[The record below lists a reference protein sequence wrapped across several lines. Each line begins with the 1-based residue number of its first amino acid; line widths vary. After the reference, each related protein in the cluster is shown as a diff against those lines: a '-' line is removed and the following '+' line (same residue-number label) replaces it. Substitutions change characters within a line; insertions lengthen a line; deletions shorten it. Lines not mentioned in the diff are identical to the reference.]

1 MHVCAWKICYS
12 DALLACLGEKMKKIC
27 CFIDIL
33 GFKEAVN
40 NNSAFDLLENYQG
53 TFEIAEIVNS
63 IFNGNKYTS
72 FCDFIPM
79 SDSLFITGKDT
90 NLFLKDLST
99 FLAETF
105 LYNSGTSKKIT
116 LFKGAIAYDELETI
130 AQNCKLNFKMN
141 KQNNIVGKA
150 VDNAVL
156 LDSSNRSNKGPR
168 IFIDDAFYDQL
179 KKDSIEKYIL
189 VENNTKELLWP
200 YYAFDSNNDFE
211 MELKKYEI
219 DWLEKSLEL
228 YKCYKKEIFS
238 EHYEEFV
245 KLVIKTAVQ
254 TAKRRNY
261 YDALK
266 KEFESLISMYP
277 NFNNLL

>member
-1 MHVCAWKICYS
+1 M
-12 DALLACLGEKMKKIC
+12 GEKIC

-53 TFEIAEIVNS
+53 TFEIAEIINS

-79 SDSLFITGKDT
+79 SDSLFITGEDT

-116 LFKGAIAYDELETI
+116 LFKGAIAYTELETV
-130 AQNCKLNFKMN
+130 QQKCKVNFKMN

-150 VDNAVL
+150 LNNAVL
-156 LDSSNRSNKGPR
+156 LDAINKNNKGPR
-168 IFIDDAFYDQL
+168 IFINDTFYAQL

-189 VENNTKELLWP
+189 VENNPKELLWP
-200 YYAFDSNNDFE
+200 YYAFDSNNDFVN
-211 MELKKYEI
+211 ELIKYKIE
-219 DWLEKSLEL
+219 WLKKSLEL
-228 YKCYKKEIFS
+228 YNCYKNEIFS

-254 TAKRRNY
+254 TAKRRRNY
-261 YDALK
+261 DELK
-266 KEFESLISMYP
+266 KEFESIIPVSS

>member
-1 MHVCAWKICYS
+1 
-12 DALLACLGEKMKKIC
+12 MKKIC

-53 TFEIAEIVNS
+53 TFEIAEIINS

-116 LFKGAIAYDELETI
+116 LFKGAIAYDELETV
-130 AQNCKLNFKMN
+130 QQKCKVNFQMN

-150 VDNAVL
+150 LNNAVL
-156 LDSSNRSNKGPR
+156 LDAINKNNKGPR
-168 IFIDDAFYDQL
+168 IFIDDTFYDQL
-179 KKDSIEKYIL
+179 KKDTIEKYIL

-219 DWLEKSLEL
+219 DWLVKSLEL
-228 YKCYKKEIFS
+228 YNCYKNKTFS
-238 EHYEEFV
+238 KCYEEFV
-245 KLVIKTAVQ
+245 NLVIKTAVQ
-254 TAKRRNY
+254 TAKRIDF
-261 YDALK
+261 YDK
-266 KEFESLISMYP
+266 IREEFISIITKSY
-277 NFNNLL
+277 NTLFNNLL

>member
-1 MHVCAWKICYS
+1 M
-12 DALLACLGEKMKKIC
+12 GEKMKKIC

-53 TFEIAEIVNS
+53 TFEIAEIINS

-79 SDSLFITGKDT
+79 SDSLFITGEDT

-105 LYNSGTSKKIT
+105 LYTSGTSKKIT
-116 LFKGAIAYDELETI
+116 LFKGAIAYTELETV
-130 AQNCKLNFKMN
+130 QQKCKVNFKMN

-150 VDNAVL
+150 LNNAVL
-156 LDSSNRSNKGPR
+156 LDAINKNNKGPR
-168 IFIDDAFYDQL
+168 IFINDTFYAQL

-200 YYAFDSNNDFE
+200 YYAFDSNNDFVN
-211 MELKKYEI
+211 ELIKYKIE
-219 DWLEKSLEL
+219 WLKKSLEL
-228 YKCYKKEIFS
+228 YNCYKNEIFS

-254 TAKRRNY
+254 TAKRRRNY
-261 YDALK
+261 DELK
-266 KEFESLISMYP
+266 KEFESIIPVSS

>member
-1 MHVCAWKICYS
+1 
-12 DALLACLGEKMKKIC
+12 MKKIC

-79 SDSLFITGKDT
+79 SDSLFITGVVEAA

-99 FLAETF
+99 FLAEVF
-105 LYNSGTSKKIT
+105 LYNSGISKKIT
-116 LFKGAIAYDELETI
+116 LFKGAISYDELETI
-130 AQNCKLNFKMN
+130 EQNCKLNFKMN

-150 VDNAVL
+150 VNNAVL
-156 LDSSNRSNKGPR
+156 VDFSNRSNKGPR
-168 IFIDDAFYDQL
+168 IFIDDAFYAQL

-200 YYAFDSNNDFE
+200 YYAFDSNNDFVN
-211 MELKKYEI
+211 ELIKYKIE
-219 DWLEKSLEL
+219 WLKKSLEL
-228 YKCYKKEIFS
+228 YNCYKNEIFS

-254 TAKRRNY
+254 TAKRRRNY
-261 YDALK
+261 DELK
-266 KEFESLISMYP
+266 KEFESIIPVSP